1 MRPLPSPLLHERDAA
16 RILAMTPAW
25 LQRQRWLGTGPRYVK
40 HGRAVRYELAA
51 IEEWISDH
59 RLPRLEVA
67 Q

>member
-16 RILAMTPAW
+16 KILAMTPAW
-25 LQRQRWLGTGPRYVK
+25 LQRQRWLGTGPSYVK

-51 IEEWISDH
+51 IEDWIATH
-59 RLPRLEVA
+59 RRLANEVG